1 MARRCELTGKE
12 SLFGHNVSHAK
23 NRTNRRFVPNLQKV
37 TLHSDALR
45 KEVKLRIC
53 TRALRSVQRNSG
65 LDAYLLSRNDAK
77 LAPVGLKLKHQI
89 QKVLSAPK
97 KPKKA
102 TKAA

>member
-1 MARRCELTGKE
+1 
-12 SLFGHNVSHAK
+12 VSHAN

>member
-12 SLFGHNVSHAK
+12 SLYGHNVSHAK

-37 TLHSDALR
+37 TLHSNALR
-45 KEVKLRIC
+45 KDIKLRIC
-53 TRALRSVQRNSG
+53 TRALRSVQHNG
-65 LDAYLLSRNDAK
+65 DLDSYLLSREDAK

-89 QKVLSAPK
+89 QKALSA
-97 KPKKA
+97 PKKA

>member
-12 SLFGHNVSHAK
+12 SMFGHNVSHAN

-37 TLHSDALR
+37 TLYSDALR
-45 KEVKLRIC
+45 KEVKLRIS
-53 TRALRSVQRNSG
+53 TRALRSVQHNNG
-65 LDAYLLSRNDAK
+65 LDRYLLSREDAK

-97 KPKKA
+97 KA

>member
-12 SLFGHNVSHAK
+12 SLYGHNVSHAK

-37 TLHSDALR
+37 TLHSNALR
-45 KEVKLRIC
+45 KDIKLRIC
-53 TRALRSVQRNSG
+53 TRALRSVQHNG
-65 LDAYLLSRNDAK
+65 DLDTYLLSRQDAK

-89 QKVLSAPK
+89 QKALSA
-97 KPKKA
+97 PKKA

>member
-12 SLFGHNVSHAK
+12 SLYGHKVSHAN

-45 KEVKLRIC
+45 RDVKLRVC

-65 LDAYLLSRNDAK
+65 LDGYLLSRDDAK
-77 LAPVGLKLKHQI
+77 LAPVALKLKHQI
-89 QKVLSAPK
+89 QKALST
-97 KPKKA
+97 PKKA

>member
-12 SLFGHNVSHAK
+12 SMYGHNVSHAN

-45 KEVKLRIC
+45 RDVKLRVC
-53 TRALRSVQRNSG
+53 TRALRSVQVNGG
-65 LDAYLLSRNDAK
+65 LDTYLLSRNDAK
-77 LAPVGLKLKHQI
+77 LAPVGLRLKHQI
-89 QKVLSAPK
+89 QKTLSA
-97 KPKKA
+97 PKKA

>member
-12 SLFGHNVSHAK
+12 SLYGHNVSHAK
-23 NRTNRRFVPNLQKV
+23 NRTNRRFVPNLQRV

-45 KEVKLRIC
+45 RDVKLRVC
-53 TRALRSVQRNSG
+53 TRALRSVQHNGG
-65 LDAYLLSRNDAK
+65 LDAYLLSREDAK

-89 QKVLSAPK
+89 QKTLSA
-97 KPKKA
+97 PKKA

>member
-12 SLFGHNVSHAK
+12 SLYGHKVSHAK

-45 KEVKLRIC
+45 RDVKLRVC
-53 TRALRSVQRNSG
+53 TRALRSVQANGG
-65 LDAYLLSRNDAK
+65 LDAYLLSRHDAK
-77 LAPVGLKLKHQI
+77 LAPAGLKLKHQI
-89 QKVLSAPK
+89 QKTLSA
-97 KPKKA
+97 PKKA

>member
-12 SLFGHNVSHAK
+12 SMYGHNVSHAN

-45 KEVKLRIC
+45 KDIKLRVC
-53 TRALRSVQRNSG
+53 TRALRSVQHNSG
-65 LDAYLLSRNDAK
+65 LDTYLLSRDDAK

-97 KPKKA
+97 KA
-102 TKAA
+102 TTAA

>member
-12 SLFGHNVSHAK
+12 SMFGHNVSHAN

-45 KEVKLRIC
+45 KDIKLRIC
-53 TRALRSVQRNSG
+53 TRALRSVQHNSG
-65 LDAYLLSRNDAK
+65 LDSYLLSREDAK

-89 QKVLSAPK
+89 QRALSA
-97 KPKKA
+97 PKKA

>member
-12 SLFGHNVSHAK
+12 TMFGHNVSQAK

-37 TLHSDALR
+37 TLYSDALR
-45 KEVKLRIC
+45 KEVKLRIS
-53 TRALRSVQRNSG
+53 TRALRSVQHNSG
-65 LDAYLLSRNDAK
+65 LDNYLLSRADAK

-89 QKVLSAPK
+89 QKALSA
-97 KPKKA
+97 PKKA

>member
-12 SLFGHNVSHAK
+12 SLYGHNVSHAN

-45 KEVKLRIC
+45 KGVKLRVC
-53 TRALRSVQRNSG
+53 TRALRSVQRNGG
-65 LDAYLLSRNDAK
+65 LDAYLLSREDAQ
-77 LAPVGLKLKHQI
+77 LAGPGLILKHRI
-89 QKVLSAPK
+89 QKALSA
-97 KPKKA
+97 PKKA

>member
-12 SLFGHNVSHAK
+12 SLYGHNVSHAN

>member
-12 SLFGHNVSHAK
+12 SLYGHKVSHAN

-45 KEVKLRIC
+45 RDIKLRVC
-53 TRALRSVQRNSG
+53 TRALRSVQCNGG
-65 LDAYLLSRNDAK
+65 LDTYLLSRNDAK
-77 LAPVGLKLKHQI
+77 LAPVGLKLKHKI
-89 QKVLSAPK
+89 QKTLSA
-97 KPKKA
+97 PKKA

>member
-12 SLFGHNVSHAK
+12 SLFGHNVSHAN

-45 KEVKLRIC
+45 MDIKLRIC
-53 TRALRSVQRNSG
+53 TRALRSVQCNGG
-65 LDAYLLSRNDAK
+65 LDSYLLSRNDAK
-77 LAPVGLKLKHQI
+77 LAPVGLRLKHKI
-89 QKVLSAPK
+89 QKVLST
-97 KPKKA
+97 PKKA

>member
-12 SLFGHNVSHAK
+12 SMYGHNVSHAN

-45 KEVKLRIC
+45 KDIKLRIC
-53 TRALRSVQRNSG
+53 TRALRSVQHNSG
-65 LDAYLLSRNDAK
+65 LDSYLLSRDDAK

-89 QKVLSAPK
+89 QKALSA
-97 KPKKA
+97 PKKA

>member
-12 SLFGHNVSHAK
+12 SLYGHNLSHAK
-23 NRTNRRFVPNLQKV
+23 NRTNRRFVPNLQRV

-45 KEVKLRIC
+45 RDVKLRVC
-53 TRALRSVQRNSG
+53 TRALRSVQHNGG
-65 LDAYLLSRNDAK
+65 LDAYLLSREDAK

-89 QKVLSAPK
+89 QKTLSA
-97 KPKKA
+97 PKKA

>member
-12 SLFGHNVSHAK
+12 SMYGHNVSHAK

-37 TLHSDALR
+37 TLHSNALR
-45 KEVKLRIC
+45 KDIKLRIC
-53 TRALRSVQRNSG
+53 TRALRSVQHNGG
-65 LDAYLLSRNDAK
+65 LDAYLLSREDAK

-89 QKVLSAPK
+89 QKTLSA
-97 KPKKA
+97 PKKA

>member
-12 SLFGHNVSHAK
+12 SLYGHKVSHAN

-37 TLHSDALR
+37 TLRSDALR
-45 KEVKLRIC
+45 KDVKLRVC
-53 TRALRSVQRNSG
+53 TRALRSVQCNGG

-77 LAPVGLKLKHQI
+77 LAPAGLKLKHQI
-89 QKVLSAPK
+89 QKTLSA
-97 KPKKA
+97 PKKA